1 MSQVPDERV
10 GRRQSGA
17 VVENHAFFWGKQLSQ
32 SNSGQTHLGG
42 KKHTF
47 SVFYCFRES
56 LRCNNLGL
64 EVGEATNEVQQFLAE
79 WTAHVFSQ
87 HASWPSCWWQTVANL
102 PILPFLILVASSGIL
117 YFPHV
122 QAKNKQLTPKSAGFN
137 ISRLTQIPPVSR
149 WHPFASVPRQRLR
162 RAAEGPLWTLSQAVQ
177 RPGYS
182 WCIHGQY

>member
-1 MSQVPDERV
+1 MLSRDRSPVPSSATIHNYRYFGLRGSRSVPAAAGMDTAAITGESHWIPASPASSRNSVSSTSPSSSNSSMAWRMSQVPDERV

-79 WTAHVFSQ
+79 
-87 HASWPSCWWQTVANL
+87 
-102 PILPFLILVASSGIL
+102 
-117 YFPHV
+117 
-122 QAKNKQLTPKSAGFN
+122 
-137 ISRLTQIPPVSR
+137 
-149 WHPFASVPRQRLR
+149 
-162 RAAEGPLWTLSQAVQ
+162 
-177 RPGYS
+177 
-182 WCIHGQY
+182 